1 MEGLLH
7 WILRILINLFEFAAC
22 IALIIPAVVLHE
34 LGHLV
39 AALIVGIPVRS
50 IVLGGYDIK
59 TAPLFYIFG
68 VPLHIER
75 DSLGGRIGVDMSVV
89 EEMPYRALVVI
100 IAGPAA
106 HVFLALVFGWL
117 ALNLENDSL
126 VAIFSVSVAA
136 NLLFLLHNLKPKV
149 SRDGQSLTDGAW
161 IKAIL
166 TGNTA
171 EAVSKYNNFKD

>member
-1 MEGLLH
+1 MEGYFH
-7 WILRILINLFEFAAC
+7 WILINLFEFVAC
-22 IALIIPAVVLHE
+22 VALIIPAVVLHE
-34 LGHLV
+34 LGHLI
-39 AALIVGIPVRS
+39 AALMVGIPVRS

-89 EEMPYRALVVI
+89 EEMPYRALAAI

-117 ALNLENDSL
+117 ALNLENKSL
-126 VAIFSVSVAA
+126 IVIFAASVGV
-136 NLLFLLHNLKPKV
+136 NLLLLLHNLKPKV
-149 SRDGQSLTDGAW
+149 SRDARTLTDGGW

-171 EAVSKYNNFKD
+171 EAVSKYNNHKD

>member
-1 MEGLLH
+1 MEGYFH
-7 WILRILINLFEFAAC
+7 WILINLFEFAAC

-34 LGHLV
+34 LGHLI
-39 AALIVGIPVRS
+39 AALMVGIPVRS

-75 DSLGGRIGVDMSVV
+75 DGFGGYIGVDMSVV
-89 EEMPYRALVVI
+89 EEMPYRALVAI

-106 HVFLALVFGWL
+106 HVFLALVFGCI

-126 VAIFSVSVAA
+126 VVIFAVSVGA
-136 NLLFLLHNLKPKV
+136 NLLFFLHNLKPKV
-149 SRDGQSLTDGAW
+149 SRDGLSLTDGGW

-171 EAVSKYNNFKD
+171 EAVSKYNNHKD

>member
-7 WILRILINLFEFAAC
+7 WILINLFEFAAC

-34 LGHLV
+34 LGHLM
-39 AALIVGIPVRS
+39 AALMVGVPVKS
-50 IVLGGYDIK
+50 IVLGGYKIK
-59 TAPLFYIFG
+59 TAPLFYILG

-89 EEMPYRALVVI
+89 EEMPYRALVAI

-126 VAIFSVSVAA
+126 VAIFSVSVAV

-149 SRDGQSLTDGAW
+149 SRDGQSLTDGGW

-171 EAVSKYNNFKD
+171 EVVSKYNNYKD

>member
-1 MEGLLH
+1 MEGLIH
-7 WILRILINLFEFAAC
+7 WILTNLFEIAAC

-34 LGHLV
+34 LGHLM
-39 AALIVGIPVRS
+39 AALMVGVPVKS
-50 IVLGGYDIK
+50 IVLGGYDVK

-75 DSLGGRIGVDMSVV
+75 DGFGGFIGVDMSIV
-89 EEMPYRALVVI
+89 EEMPYRALVAI

-106 HVFLALVFGWL
+106 HAFLALVFGWL
-117 ALNLENDSL
+117 ALNLENKSL
-126 VAIFSVSVAA
+126 VVIFAVSVGA

-149 SRDGQSLTDGAW
+149 SRDGLLTDGGW

-171 EAVSKYNNFKD
+171 EAISKYNKYKD